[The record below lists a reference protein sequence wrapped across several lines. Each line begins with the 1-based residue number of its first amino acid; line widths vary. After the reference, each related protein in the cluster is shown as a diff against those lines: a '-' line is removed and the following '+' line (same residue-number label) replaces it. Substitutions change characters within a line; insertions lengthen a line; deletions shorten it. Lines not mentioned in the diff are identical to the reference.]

1 MPARVFV
8 ISRHLGMA
16 RTVTLWMQQ
25 AGGTVAVVGREKQTL
40 AAAYD
45 DPDTTVD
52 QVDDITANE
61 GIRALRQRIRQVDH
75 IVYVL

>member
-1 MPARVFV
+1 M
-8 ISRHLGMA
+8 
-16 RTVTLWMQQ
+16 TLWMQQ
-25 AGGTVAVVGREKQTL
+25 AGGTVAAVGREKQAL

-45 DPDTTVD
+45 DPDITVD